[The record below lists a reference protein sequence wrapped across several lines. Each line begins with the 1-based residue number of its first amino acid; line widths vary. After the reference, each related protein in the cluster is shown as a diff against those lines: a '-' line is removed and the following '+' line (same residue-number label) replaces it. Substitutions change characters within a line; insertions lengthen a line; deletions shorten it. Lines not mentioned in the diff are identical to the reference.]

1 MVEEYGVHRLADRV
15 VASEG
20 EGQVGYASAGQCSRE
35 IGLYPAHRFD
45 EVDSVAAVARLA
57 RTHAEHV
64 HVENYVACVESYAPE
79 QVPGPFA
86 YRYLASVVSRL
97 ALLVEGHHNHGS
109 PEAQYLP
116 RLFEESVLALLETD
130 GVDHALALGVLQ
142 SGKHRVPV
150 RGVDHQRGL
159 RYSRFG
165 GYAAHESLH
174 LDGAVQHCVV
184 HIYVYERGPVFY
196 LFRGYLYA
204 FGVIA
209 FGDESCELARTGY
222 IGALAYVGEIE
233 ALPVYA
239 YILQSAQFQ
248 PFPACRHLSRRQS
261 FHGFRNG
268 AYMPVS
274 RTAAAAYY
282 VQQPVFRHF
291 AYMDGHLFGAL
302 VVAAQFVGQSCI
314 GIAYQRAFHKG
325 GEFCHQGLHLLGSQ

>member
-1 MVEEYGVHRLADRV
+1 M
-15 VASEG
+15 
-20 EGQVGYASAGQCSRE
+20 
-35 IGLYPAHRFD
+35 
-45 EVDSVAAVARLA
+45 
-57 RTHAEHV
+57 
-64 HVENYVACVESYAPE
+64 
-79 QVPGPFA
+79 
-86 YRYLASVVSRL
+86 
-97 ALLVEGHHNHGS
+97 
-109 PEAQYLP
+109 
-116 RLFEESVLALLETD
+116 
-130 GVDHALALGVLQ
+130 
-142 SGKHRVPV
+142 

-184 HIYVYERGPVFY
+184 HIYVYERGPVFN

-314 GIAYQRAFHKG
+314 GIAYQRALHKG